1 MTDGLDIWY
10 LRNKCNDFLN
20 DTDEHFKQMKI
31 INFDMIKNNVS
42 KPELKQYQTLDHQE
56 IMHYLPQLREQ
67 ICSSIFRNANR
78 KDIHIKKETTN

>member
-1 MTDGLDIWY
+1 
-10 LRNKCNDFLN
+10 
-20 DTDEHFKQMKI
+20 
-31 INFDMIKNNVS
+31 MIKNNVS